1 MKWAC
6 LLAGFLLQSAG
17 VRQNQVT
24 GAVWK
29 PCESRSSCEECIKS
43 QPDCAWCKQ
52 LNFTKA
58 GESDSSRCD
67 SEESLRQRGCA
78 ISQIQNPKNFLHL
91 DKNRELKQGVE
102 IRGGEEVVQLQPQ
115 GLTLNLRPGAPQS
128 FKVRFRRAE
137 GYPID
142 LYYLMDLSYSMKDDL
157 ENIKKLGQ
165 EILTALS
172 KVTRSVK
179 IGFGSFVDKT
189 VLPYVST
196 VKSKLLNP
204 CPTRLDTCQPPFSFR
219 NVLSLTESAA
229 LFEKRVSEQSIS
241 GNLDSPEAGFDAMM
255 QAAVCQREIGWR
267 NVTRL
272 LVYTSDDTFHTA
284 GDGRLGG
291 IYFPNDGHCHLNEG
305 GVYDRS
311 TYYDYPSVGQLAQVL
326 SANNIQSIFAV
337 TEKIYPTYQ
346 ELSRLIP
353 KSAVGVLTSDSSNV
367 VQLICDTERGSRVCV
382 RERESERERVRG
394 GEHAA
399 VHAQCLMTPC
409 CLSPPL
415 LGISTPQN
423 LSSTIYLDPL
433 QLPAGLSIS
442 FDSHCGNHTVHGQR
456 RGECTGVKIGQEII
470 FTVTV
475 TSTECLTGSQ
485 HFTIKPQGINE
496 ELQVTVTT
504 ACNCDC
510 RDEDPSSQHCSH
522 GNGTLHCGV
531 CSCSKGRQGRLCE
544 CQLSGDDAS
553 DLQQSCRAGN
563 HSALCSGHGRCEC
576 GACLCDKNRGGAHC
590 ECDHSACPR
599 HNNTLCGGNGKCSCG
614 QCLCSQGFTGE
625 ACECSAANTSCVPE
639 AGGELCSGN
648 GSCVCNRCHC
658 REGYIGRHCQ
668 TCINCKTDCQSYE
681 SCLLCELGGGHCE
694 SECKGALRR
703 EVQKLPDD
711 TCILDNVIFS
721 VIPPKEEG
729 SAVLIEYMRRM
740 SPPSTLTIVGGSV
753 SGVVFIGLLL
763 IMLYRII
770 VFFYDRQ
777 EYRRFEKARKC
788 EKWNKDDNPL
798 FINATTTVMNPNF
811 EES

>member
-17 VRQNQVT
+17 VRRNQVT

-29 PCESRSSCEECIKS
+29 PCESRSSCEECIES
-43 QPDCAWCKQ
+43 HPDCAWCKQ

-67 SEESLRQRGCA
+67 SAESLRQRGCA
-78 ISQIQNPKNFLHL
+78 GSEIQNPRNVL
-91 DKNRELKQGVE
+91 DINKDRQLRQGEEV
-102 IRGGEEVVQLQPQ
+102 RGGEEVVQLQPQ
-115 GLTLNLRPGAPQS
+115 GLTLTLRPGAPQS
-128 FKVRFRRAE
+128 FTVKFKRAE

-165 EILTALS
+165 EILTALN

-229 LFEKRVSEQSIS
+229 LFEERVSEQSIS

-272 LVYTSDDTFHTA
+272 LVYTSDDTFHMA
-284 GDGRLGG
+284 GDGKLGG
-291 IYFPNDGHCHLNEG
+291 IYFPNDGHCHLNKG

-367 VQLICDTERGSRVCV
+367 VQLIEDAYNS
-382 RERESERERVRG
+382 
-394 GEHAA
+394 
-399 VHAQCLMTPC
+399 
-409 CLSPPL
+409 
-415 LGISTPQN
+415 

-433 QLPAGLSIS
+433 QLPAGLSVS

-456 RGECTGVKIGQEII
+456 RGECTGVKIGQEIS

-475 TSTECLTGSQ
+475 TSAECLTGSQ
-485 HFTIKPQGINE
+485 HFIIKPQGINE
-496 ELQVTVTT
+496 ELQVTVKT
-504 ACNCDC
+504 ACDC
-510 RDEDPSSQHCSH
+510 GCGDEDPSSQHCSH
-522 GNGTLHCGV
+522 GNGSLHCGV
-531 CSCSKGRQGRLCE
+531 CSCNKGRQGRHCE
-544 CQLSGDDAS
+544 CQLSGDEAS

-563 HSALCSGHGRCEC
+563 RSTLCSGHGRCEC

-590 ECDHSACPR
+590 ECDHTACPR
-599 HNNTLCGGNGKCSCG
+599 HNNTLCGGKGECSCG
-614 QCLCSQGFTGE
+614 QCVCSQGFTGE
-625 ACECSAANTSCVPE
+625 ACECPAANTSCVPE

-648 GSCVCNRCHC
+648 GTCVCNRCHC
-658 REGYIGRHCQ
+658 KEGYIGRHCL

-681 SCLLCELGGGHCE
+681 TCLLCELDGGHCE

-703 EVQKLPDD
+703 EVKKLPED
-711 TCILDNVIFS
+711 TCILDNAIFR
-721 VIPPKEEG
+721 VIPPREEG
-729 SAVLIEYMRRM
+729 SGVVIEYVRRM

-753 SGVVFIGLLL
+753 SGIVFIGLLL

-770 VFFYDRQ
+770 IFFYDRQ
-777 EYRRFEKARKC
+777 EFRRFENERQK

-798 FINATTTVMNPNF
+798 FIHATTTVMNPNF